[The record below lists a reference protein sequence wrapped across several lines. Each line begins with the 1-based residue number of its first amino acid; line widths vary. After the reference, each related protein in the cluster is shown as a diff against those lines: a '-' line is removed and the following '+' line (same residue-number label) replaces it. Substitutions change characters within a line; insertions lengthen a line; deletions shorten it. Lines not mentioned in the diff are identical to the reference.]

1 MAFSKPATQRE
12 LDYIREKWKTDSPSD
27 IAAHLG
33 RTERFVY
40 KKINDMHL
48 RDERDSLSM
57 HGEHEKPSGKRP
69 EPKAEV
75 EAESSKCG
83 RPKSSRERL
92 CALRDLIW
100 DNLQQAQ
107 PRDVP
112 KLSEEYRTVME
123 KLEKSD
129 GSVRSASPISDIIS
143 IVRPSD
149 VPSGEGIRQAR

>member
-12 LDYIREKWKTDSPSD
+12 LDYIRERWKTESPAD
-27 IAAHLG
+27 IAGHLG

-48 RDERDSLSM
+48 REDRGSPPM
-57 HGEHEKPSGKRP
+57 HGGHEKPSSKRS
-69 EPKAEV
+69 EPKAV
-75 EAESSKCG
+75 SDAESSKRG

-149 VPSGEGIRQAR
+149 ASSGEGIRQAR

>member
-12 LDYIREKWKTDSPSD
+12 LDYIRERWKTDSPSD
-27 IAAHLG
+27 IADHLG
-33 RTERFVY
+33 RTDRFVY

-48 RDERDSLSM
+48 REERDSSSM
-57 HGEHEKPSGKRP
+57 HGRHEKPPSKRP

-75 EAESSKCG
+75 DAESSKRG

-100 DNLQQAQ
+100 DSLQQAQ

-129 GSVRSASPISDIIS
+129 GSVRSASHISDIIS

-149 VPSGEGIRQAR
+149 ASSGEGIRQAR